1 MRRPLQK
8 VRPFVPDR
16 DGLNED
22 SLSSISTLC
31 KRARDAPAV
40 TSPEVVL
47 GTIEESFGR
56 TISGELTSK
65 VRRIK
70 TRDPERA
77 EMSVPALK
85 KYLAA
90 LRFPDDNPVTLDQY
104 PLMLIL
110 FNVALSRIMS

>member
-1 MRRPLQK
+1 
-8 VRPFVPDR
+8 
-16 DGLNED
+16 
-22 SLSSISTLC
+22 
-31 KRARDAPAV
+31 
-40 TSPEVVL
+40 
-47 GTIEESFGR
+47 
-56 TISGELTSK
+56 LTSK

-70 TRDPERA
+70 TRDPERT